1 VKGTKEEWITNLREF
16 IDFDLTRIKM
26 YATVGAFLIRFTPI
40 ETFLT
45 HNYFESS
52 GSKSLTMRIAAS
64 LIGNPNKEGSIQSA
78 DISKTGLEL
87 YLQTY

>member
-1 VKGTKEEWITNLREF
+1 MKGTKEEWITNLREF